1 LPSALA
7 VGIVNPLLEQ
17 THMITVTL
25 QFATL
30 AAAISVLKEVPEA
43 ALAAQTMVVE
53 PTTAEMTSALQ
64 AKNAITQAAKQEA
77 AAVPKSAA
85 KSARSEPTA
94 KAEAGDAQEK
104 MAAASSPSAGSAVAE
119 QRPSTA
125 ANDIPFEELK
135 KVFLALGATTGG
147 REKCEAILKPFG
159 VERLS
164 KVDPSR
170 YAEVMAALKAA

>member
-1 LPSALA
+1 
-7 VGIVNPLLEQ
+7 
-17 THMITVTL
+17 MITVTL

-30 AAAISVLKEVPEA
+30 AAAISVLKEMPEA

-53 PTTAEMTSALQ
+53 PTTAEMASALQ
-64 AKNAITQAAKQEA
+64 AKNAIAQASAKQEA